1 MVRMQVTLQASP
13 AVADALRGQAPAT
26 PESQAVA
33 HLARAAGAKLRALHD
48 ETADPTLSTYFIVDV
63 ADDATATHIIELLRR
78 SPGIVAA
85 YVKPPE
91 ALP

>member
-1 MVRMQVTLQASP
+1 MKVTLQVSP

-33 HLARAAGAKLRALHD
+33 HLADAAGARLRALHD
-48 ETADPTLSTYFIVDV
+48 ATADPTLSTYFTVDL
-63 ADDATATHIIELLRR
+63 ADDATATHVIDQLRR